1 MNYEIPSRNKFL
13 TLIILVVMLLI
24 SLFYLKRLIT
34 QNNIDNDI
42 VDYIQSD
49 HYQSSKKVN
58 LLLGSSS
65 ILTLSSVQ
73 GLMCGAWLNRGIGA
87 SHIPDIIQYMNLTTL
102 SIIPAHIVIYA
113 GENDLSEGKSIE
125 NVFTDYRLLLNIIKK
140 RYPASTV
147 LIVSIK
153 KSPKRQDVWKRFKS
167 LNSRL
172 KELAAKKYKVK
183 FLDINVLLD
192 GDEKKLHYQKD
203 GIHLSNTGMALFTN
217 GINLFCEKPAQN

>member
-1 MNYEIPSRNKFL
+1 M
-13 TLIILVVMLLI
+13 
-24 SLFYLKRLIT
+24 T
-34 QNNIDNDI
+34 QNSIDTDI
-42 VDYIQSD
+42 ADYIQSD
-49 HYQSSKKVN
+49 QYIFAQEEN

-65 ILTLSSVQ
+65 ILTLSASR
-73 GLMCGAWLNRGIGA
+73 GLMCGSWLNRGIGA
-87 SHIPDIIQYMNLTTL
+87 SHISDIIQYMNLTTL
-102 SIIPAHIVIYA
+102 SIMPAHIVIYA

-172 KELAAKKYKVK
+172 KELAAKKYNVK

-192 GDEKKLHYQKD
+192 GDDKKFHYQKD
-203 GIHLSNTGMALFTN
+203 GIHLSHTGMALFIN
-217 GINLFCEKPAQN
+217 GINVSCEKPIKD